1 MNNISKEEGNQELK
15 ESAVK
20 KTRAQYRREEK
31 ARNKEIEKNSKRKD
45 RFAVAGAPI
54 SNEEFNR
61 KREEFLGSL
70 TSRTWRHLETGGKFG
85 KDEKLSFIDD
95 DMLIVGCDVGSEK
108 HYIRAIDTRGREL
121 SIDRK
126 AFGFGND
133 KEGFES
139 AREWIVKIAVTQRTD
154 NVCHNVHI
162 RCSLRHFY
170 PASCSAPP
178 P

>member
-61 KREEFLGSL
+61 KRKEFLGSL
-70 TSRTWRHLETGGKFG
+70 KSRTWRHLETGGKVW
-85 KDEKLSFIDD
+85 E
-95 DMLIVGCDVGSEK
+95 
-108 HYIRAIDTRGREL
+108 R
-121 SIDRK
+121 
-126 AFGFGND
+126 
-133 KEGFES
+133 
-139 AREWIVKIAVTQRTD
+139 
-154 NVCHNVHI
+154 
-162 RCSLRHFY
+162 
-170 PASCSAPP
+170 
-178 P
+178 